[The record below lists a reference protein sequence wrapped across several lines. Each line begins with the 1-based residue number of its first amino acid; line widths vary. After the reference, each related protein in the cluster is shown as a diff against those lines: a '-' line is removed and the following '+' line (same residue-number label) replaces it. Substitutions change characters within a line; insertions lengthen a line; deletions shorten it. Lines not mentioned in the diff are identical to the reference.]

1 MRLRRLSA
9 ALAGAAL
16 ALSASPA
23 AHAHALPTTYVVSTD
38 PATISPEGIAVTS
51 TGTMYVTSVG
61 TGAVYRGDVR
71 DPRLH
76 VFLPAGSDGRT
87 QAAGIHLD
95 RYGRIFVAGYATAT
109 LYVYR
114 ADGTLLA
121 ARKAPNPGAALN
133 DLAFT
138 NDAVYVTDSATGT
151 LWRAALTATTVGP
164 LTEWLGPA
172 AFPTAPVFLN
182 GIVTT
187 VDGRL
192 AVVTDQG
199 TNVLFRVDLAA
210 RSATEIALTGGTL
223 GADGLLLEGCHLYGT
238 VNFPDPAGG
247 DDFVVRLAV
256 LNSDFT
262 AGTVVADSG
271 VVGDAQTPTT
281 LARDHG
287 RLLWVN
293 SQLASPAPAPPW
305 TVTEVPGLR

>member
-1 MRLRRLSA
+1 MRLRRFLA

-16 ALSASPA
+16 VLASSPA
-23 AHAHALPTTYVVSTD
+23 AHAHALPTTYVVSTGSG
-38 PATISPEGIAVTS
+38 IVPEGIAVTA
-51 TGTMYVTSVG
+51 TGTIYVTSNG
-61 TGAVYRGDVR
+61 TGAVYRGDVHQA
-71 DPRLH
+71 RLRP
-76 VFLPAGSDGRT
+76 FLPAGGDGRT

-95 RYGRIFVAGYATAT
+95 RYGRIFVAGYGTGT
-109 LYVYR
+109 LFVYR
-114 ADGTLLA
+114 EDGTLLA
-121 ARKAPNPGAALN
+121 ARPAPVAGAALN

-138 NDAVYVTDSATGT
+138 ADAVYVTDSATGI

-164 LTEWLGPA
+164 LTAWLDPS
-172 AFPTAPVFLN
+172 AFPSAPGFLN

-192 AVVTDQG
+192 ALVADQG
-199 TNVLFRVDLAA
+199 TNVLFRVDLAT
-210 RSATEIALTGGTL
+210 RSATEVALAGGTM
-223 GADGLLLEGCHLYGT
+223 GADGLLLEGSRLYGT

-256 LNSDFT
+256 LNPAYT
-262 AGTVVADSG
+262 AGTVTAQSG
-271 VVGDAQTPTT
+271 AEGDAQTPTT

-293 SQLASPAPAPPW
+293 SQIASPTPGPPW